1 MAETPEF
8 PPGRPKET
16 RGPLGGQRGHDVPSV
31 GAMELA
37 SQVGQTMFAADTAS
51 REFMKMDLV
60 ACEPGRAVM
69 RMTVRAPLL
78 NGHAICHGGFIF
90 TLADSTF
97 AFACNSYNRNTVAAG
112 CSIEFLRPAKLG
124 DVLTS
129 EAVEQSRGR
138 RSGIYDIRV
147 RNQRDEL
154 VALFRG
160 KSAQIDGTVIPED
173 TEKA

>member
-1 MAETPEF
+1 MALTP
-8 PPGRPKET
+8 
-16 RGPLGGQRGHDVPSV
+16 
-31 GAMELA
+31 AELVA
-37 SQVGQTMFAADTAS
+37 KVGQTMFAADTAS
-51 REFMKMDLV
+51 REFMQMELLS
-60 ACEPGRAVM
+60 CEPGRAVM
-69 RMTVRAPLL
+69 RMAVRAPML

-90 TLADSTF
+90 TLADSSF
-97 AFACNSYNRNTVAAG
+97 AFACNSHNRNTVAAG

-129 EAVEQSRGR
+129 EALEQTRGK

-160 KSAQIDGTVIPED
+160 KSAQIDGTVIEEHD
-173 TEKA
+173 NEGT